1 MTRGEIIVVSLP
13 GDFGKPRPAVVVQS
27 DAVSGAASLIVC
39 PLTTSVEEGAAMRPL
54 VHPSTATGLR
64 RPSRVMVDKVTAVTR
79 ARCRPPIGRL
89 DRPDLEALNR
99 ALAAVLGLTDESAA
113 FP

>member
-13 GDFGKPRPAVVVQS
+13 GDFGKPRPAIVVQS
-27 DAVSGAASLIVC
+27 DLLSDASSVIVC
-39 PLTTSVEEGAAMRPL
+39 PLTTSVEEGSAMRPL
-54 VHPSTATGLR
+54 IHPSSATGLR

-89 DRPDLEALNR
+89 DGSDLEAVNG
-99 ALAAVLGLTDESAA
+99 ALAAVLGLARA
-113 FP
+113 